1 MIDNMTEE
9 ILQEKISKIVRLCN
23 DKIQDQKN
31 HEANAG
37 YGEDYTD
44 GRIVGSAALARRI
57 LSIIKGEK

>member
-1 MIDNMTEE
+1 MK
-9 ILQEKISKIVRLCN
+9 QPEKIAEVIRLCN
-23 DKIQDQKN
+23 EKIEAQKQ

-57 LSIIKGEK
+57 LQILKSVPW